1 MAGDALQRL
10 EWLDEQILR
19 ALDDPAAELP
29 DELISERGGMLRSCF
44 SGDLDESDR
53 YALEQAMQRQQRI
66 EQLTRL
72 RREAVG
78 RALEDL
84 HFSHRAVGAYI
95 DNQ

>member
-1 MAGDALQRL
+1 MAGEALQRL
-10 EWLDEQILR
+10 ESLDTRIIS

-29 DELISERGGMLRSCF
+29 DDLIAERAGLLHDCF
-44 SGDLDESDR
+44 SANLDESDR
-53 YALEQAMQRQQRI
+53 DALEQAMHRQRRI
-66 EQLTRL
+66 EQLARV